1 MEGGLIEVCELVLC
15 RSTPMAY
22 VKRQATMVRAAK
34 VYQQRLSELGYG
46 TPLWR
51 PEPHPFEVVIG
62 DVGRIDPENGYW
74 DRFFNVLSPAGN
86 ELNGRGVPRHFKPLL
101 DEVSSVIQL
110 QRQLQPIVYSTKS
123 IRKINISVSGGI
135 PAA

>member
-1 MEGGLIEVCELVLC
+1 M
-15 RSTPMAY
+15 RASTLSIHSIAY

-74 DRFFNVLSPAGN
+74 DRFFNILSPAGN

-123 IRKINISVSGGI
+123 IRKINVSVSGGI